1 MTTTKHRISSK
12 IFVASI
18 VAVIILSLLISP
30 IMAITVTAATSSD
43 ASYSDEF
50 KGYGE
55 EKTNEEIHL
64 LTRLTSP
71 SEDAP
76 SMTVL
81 VHGQGGNASH
91 WSNDDPWSNDPNW
104 SKEKGVEFE
113 YDSTSL
119 IESLRTLYPNSD
131 VFLADMITST
141 KFNLMKLNRGDYDE
155 TKRENIK
162 QLNDV
167 SKHIMYLAKNTPSF
181 PLFLLKKEHIPH
193 SQIQHKCNPLNHLN
207 YKHIHIHE
215 LFYWKKRI
223 VMFLH

>member
-167 SKHIMYLAKNTPSF
+167 SKHIIVVFESLYSSASSYHRTIY
-181 PLFLLKKEHIPH
+181 E
-193 SQIQHKCNPLNHLN
+193 
-207 YKHIHIHE
+207 E
-215 LFYWKKRI
+215 LQDRKS
-223 VMFLH
+223 VV

>member
-30 IMAITVTAATSSD
+30 IMAITVNAATSSD
-43 ASYSDEF
+43 APYSDEF
-50 KGYGE
+50 KGYGK
-55 EKTNEEIHL
+55 EKTNEEIHS

-91 WSNDDPWSNDPNW
+91 WSNDENENF
-104 SKEKGVEFE
+104 V

-119 IESLRTLYPNSD
+119 IESLRVLYPNSD
-131 VFLADMITST
+131 VYLADMITST
-141 KFNLMKLNRGDYDE
+141 KFNLMKLNRGD
-155 TKRENIK
+155 
-162 QLNDV
+162 
-167 SKHIMYLAKNTPSF
+167 
-181 PLFLLKKEHIPH
+181 
-193 SQIQHKCNPLNHLN
+193 
-207 YKHIHIHE
+207 
-215 LFYWKKRI
+215 
-223 VMFLH
+223 